1 MTSASPAT
9 TPPASDPPAPHPPA
23 STPPAAKDDP
33 VARVVRH
40 LEAVPLRRRLVAIVG
55 TLVGAAL
62 ILTSLAT
69 AYLMR
74 SDLLDRVDSELRS
87 VARPVANQVFDD
99 LRSTGSA
106 LPTGY
111 AFHLQGARG
120 AITRL
125 PTGETARPVL
135 PVLTVDDPRVTSG
148 EPFTVPSEGGRP
160 QWRFIAGRVVG
171 EDSTFAVGV
180 PLDTVN
186 DTVTQ
191 LVITTGLIST
201 LVLLASLA
209 MARYAVRRAFRPLTR
224 IEDTAAAIAAGDL
237 TQRIPVRQADDE
249 VTSLSRSLNTML
261 ARIESSFAV
270 REASEERMRQFV
282 ADASHELRT
291 PLATV
296 RGYAELYR
304 QGAVRDPEAVGGAM
318 ERIEAESERMSGLV
332 EDLLMLARI
341 DDAPEVEL
349 APVDLTVLA
358 ADAVADAR
366 VRAPERRI
374 SLLGLGGPVAPT
386 VVVGSEPKLRQV
398 VTNLVANA
406 LRHTPAGTPVE
417 VAVGLDAHGATLEV
431 RDHGPGVPPE
441 VATKVFERFYR
452 ADPSRGRTAGGGSGL
467 GLAIVAAIVA
477 RHQGQVGVARTPG
490 GGATFVVRLPQ
501 RPSPAERRP
510 VAQRTPSN

>member
-1 MTSASPAT
+1 MAEGTAPGSGTGPAG
-9 TPPASDPPAPHPPA
+9 
-23 STPPAAKDDP
+23 
-33 VARVVRH
+33 RVVRR
-40 LEAVPLRRRLVAIVG
+40 LEALPLRRRLVAIVG

-62 ILTSLAT
+62 VLTSLST

-74 SDLLDRVDSELRS
+74 NDLMDRVDTELRAVAEP
-87 VARPVANQVFDD
+87 VARQALRD
-99 LRSTGSA
+99 LRYPPSS
-106 LPTGY
+106 LPTSY
-111 AFHLQGARG
+111 AFELQGDAG
-120 AITRL
+120 TLLRL
-125 PTGETARPVL
+125 PTGETAKPVL
-135 PVLTVDDPRVTSG
+135 PDLPVDDPRVTSG

-160 QWRFIAGRVVG
+160 EWRFIAGRVIG
-171 EDSTFAVGV
+171 EDATFAVGQ
-180 PLDTVN
+180 PLTTVN
-186 DTVTQ
+186 HTVTRL
-191 LVITTGLIST
+191 LVLTGLIGT
-201 LVLLASLA
+201 VVLVLSLVL
-209 MARYAVRRAFRPLTR
+209 ARYAVRRAFRPLTR

-237 TQRIPVRQADDE
+237 TQRVPVREADDE

-304 QGAVRDPEAVGGAM
+304 QGAVSDPQAVGSAM
-318 ERIEAESERMSGLV
+318 ERIEAESDRMSWLV
-332 EDLLMLARI
+332 EDLLTLARI
-341 DDAPEVEL
+341 DDVPDVETG
-349 APVDLTVLA
+349 PVDLTVLA

-374 SLLGLGGPVAPT
+374 ALLGLDGPVGPT
-386 VVVGSEPKLRQV
+386 VARGSEPRLRQV

-406 LRHTPAGTPVE
+406 LRHTPPGTPVE
-417 VAVGLDAHGATLEV
+417 LAVGPTDNGGVALEV

-452 ADPSRGRTAGGGSGL
+452 ADPSRGRGTGGGSGL

-477 RHQGQVGVARTPG
+477 QHHGRVGVAQTAG

-501 RPSPAERRP
+501 QSPSH
-510 VAQRTPSN
+510 